1 MARWTFFLGLLLVA
15 QGLAS
20 FLTTKSA
27 MARPVVDER
36 NNIALEYVSAWTQC
50 ILTIFAKIGSHA
62 FCSS

>member
-20 FLTTKSA
+20 FLTTKST

-36 NNIALEYVSAWTQC
+36 SDIALEYVSAWTLC
-50 ILTIFAKIGSHA
+50 ILTIFAK
-62 FCSS
+62 